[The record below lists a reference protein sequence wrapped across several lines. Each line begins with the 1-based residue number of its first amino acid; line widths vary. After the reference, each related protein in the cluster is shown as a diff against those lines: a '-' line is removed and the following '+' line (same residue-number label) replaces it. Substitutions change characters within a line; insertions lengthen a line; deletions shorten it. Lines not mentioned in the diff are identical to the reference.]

1 MKNQNYRSTRLVTAL
16 CLTILASTGTSFTY
30 AEDTGT
36 PKPAVSTPA
45 NIAFTGAVAKV
56 DRNDKTVV
64 VKKGLFT
71 KTFNLAKDCG
81 FVLLDKKNAKL
92 DDLQPGNRVEV
103 TYQKSGGVLIAIQ
116 VREVETTF
124 SGTVNNVDMEKRLVT
139 VKGAWGNK
147 TFQVRDDSKLVLKE
161 KGDIS
166 LSGLKVGHKVNLT
179 YENEN
184 GVLAVLKLEQSSLT
198 FNGSILAI
206 DTATHTLKAK
216 FLLTEKKFNLA
227 GDCKVVVDGKLGQ
240 VTDLRIGQSA
250 EISYEDISGVLV
262 ASYIVQPPLGAPI
275 SQKTPAEPV
284 GLEVTAQ
291 TSVDR

>member
-1 MKNQNYRSTRLVTAL
+1 MKNRNYRSTRLVTAL
-16 CLTILASTGTSFTY
+16 CLTILASTCTRFTY

-36 PKPAVSTPA
+36 AKTTASNPA
-45 NIAFTGAVAKV
+45 NNAFTGAIAKV
-56 DRNDKTVV
+56 DHTEKTVV

-103 TYQKSGGVLIAIQ
+103 TYQKSSGVLIAIQ
-116 VREVETTF
+116 VRELETTF
-124 SGTVNNVDMEKRLVT
+124 SGTVNSVDMEKRQVT

-147 TFQVRDDSKLVLKE
+147 TFQVRDDSKLVFKE

-179 YENEN
+179 YENDN
-184 GVLAVLKLEQSSLT
+184 GVLAILKLEQNSLT
-198 FNGSILAI
+198 FDGSILAI

-216 FLLTEKKFNLA
+216 SLFTEKKFNLA
-227 GDCKVVVDGKLGQ
+227 GDCKVLVDGKLGQ
-240 VTDLRIGQSA
+240 VTDLRIGQTA
-250 EISYEDISGVLV
+250 EINYEDISGVLV
-262 ASYIVQPPLGAPI
+262 ADYIIQPPLAAPV
-275 SQKTPAEPV
+275 SQKTPAEPA
-284 GLEVTAQ
+284 GLGVTAQ